1 MDEVEELKESKI
13 DETARSNVEIH
24 DNMDEQESL
33 SAPQNKHD
41 EIIATEKVLNAML
54 FYRRYGITRIHMSI
68 SSFQKL
74 SEEQQAALSPAY
86 QYHLVKMKECIIHN
100 QKVLK
105 EIIECGINMFGDDF
119 ALRAAAQMTQLRPSS
134 DHYMSK
140 VRSTLKQIM
149 RDWSNEGEAERESC
163 YSDTIQILCERFPNK
178 ETRSVV
184 EVLIP
189 GAGLGRLVWELVTEG
204 FSVQG
209 NEFSILMLLT
219 SNFIL
224 NKCKQAN
231 EYMIYPFVLDT
242 CNNWS
247 YEDQLRPVRF
257 PDVCPVM
264 PDDRPNKF
272 SMCAGDFLEAMKN
285 DTERWDVILTIFF
298 IDTAVNVLDYI
309 DTIHKLLKK
318 GGLWINFGPLT
329 FHFADG
335 EIEGAIELPYDSI
348 IQYIM
353 KKDFRFERDV
363 RGDKSNPALYACNQ
377 KSMLRYQY
385 NCGFFVS
392 INTFNTK
399 RVVEFLGSGL
409 SMNTIYCI
417 SELPYKE
424 SNATVLDNDFTEK
437 YMCIGSPGLVSVVE
451 SEKYSAIPRN
461 IKTNRNDAH
470 IIRWQRLNDISGSH
484 IICASTQ
491 FFDIYIVNSGCLNL
505 LGSTC
510 AHPFN
515 LADVDWCLYDSNVL
529 LSCSIDDAVKCWD
542 LRDLRCPCL
551 QMHLIGGA
559 EQAKWAPLSTNLLCT
574 SHCTDLRLWDKRNV
588 NLPLQTVSAH
598 VQKISCIMWHPTN
611 ATCFL
616 TAGLDGYIKMWDS
629 SNLTKPRHSLG
640 MLSTPIW
647 KIKFSSDGNEF
658 ASIPLP
664 PYGQVEESCAL
675 SLWKTSTLE
684 IVQVIECENDVLL
697 DLCWQ
702 RFRMQ
707 RQTYSCLYSAS
718 RYGKLRKYNLPLFA
732 DLPVKIMEKNCP
744 SRVGESTE
752 DAFVLDEELK
762 ESTKTQAPLPNTNA
776 LNATFDDISKQ
787 NKRQSMMP
795 KIEIIEN
802 KLCLTVSRQIDILI
816 AELVLLKRMCN
827 DDLTVDQL
835 DDKHSLI
842 TWSKNATL
850 KSRIKVALSLEKR
863 LEEFTYVIIQITSQ
877 ESYLSTDEIKIIFKK
892 LSDKTINIDASLE
905 KEPILPVILHDLLK
919 IIASMEL
926 FVSRSL
932 DIPQRPENV
941 VQFCESASSEND
953 SHGVKLE
960 SISTFPLKSA
970 LSSPLISTSYDRW
983 IPSPRTC
990 GARFNGSGFLIIFGR
1005 NELATRRT
1013 QSSKSSF
1020 QDESLWLSVERIT
1033 QTLKST
1039 SLRKG
1044 LFNVLDDGQEVISST
1059 PRSFDEYKHEL
1070 LSAEDMHTHI
1080 HNFCGHEKCSLP
1092 LCRSISSTPFFPRNM
1107 ASFHQKFDITSSGTS
1122 PLLGMRASNSLAML
1136 NSIYSSAQN
1145 VRSFRRRGNSG
1156 TNVLADDHHHLD
1168 SSAPISV
1175 VVIYDVSVLM
1185 SFSKDLAR
1193 KYRLIGGNAL
1203 ELCLWNRKVVK
1214 EVGLKD
1220 LENIWQ
1226 IVELCIRLAK
1236 SSRRKRYPFDLNKT
1250 LTSMLDS
1257 DSLEDD
1263 SMVIAL
1269 HPFGRS
1275 LINSLLDYFARI
1287 NDYQTA
1293 AVIICVLGFRNNRFF
1308 DSTAESSTTA
1318 KCAIYHE
1325 HSINNCDTNPD
1336 DSIHR
1341 TIHTNIK
1348 LGLNLRLSQE
1358 KGKLYM
1364 SEQSSLTASAS
1375 KTARKFSSLFQN
1387 AFIGYR
1393 PVQTV
1398 KIEQVNMTSCSHHI
1412 PNMSMISNAVEHP
1425 QQDPAQDIKKNK
1437 PNLNSLLDP
1446 LYNDRFDEIRHQYA
1460 SLLFRWRMFS
1470 KVAEVM
1476 KYSENAPY
1484 SAPLRI
1490 QSSCPH
1496 CYNKSLLFKCDK
1508 CAIPWKFRCSLCQL
1522 PVLGM
1527 LTICAL
1533 CGHGG
1538 HSEHM
1543 VIWFKENNRCAYGC
1557 GCNSDFDTV
1566 FLYNSTSRMIQSNLP

>member
-1 MDEVEELKESKI
+1 MEERQ
-13 DETARSNVEIH
+13 DGGR
-24 DNMDEQESL
+24 
-33 SAPQNKHD
+33 
-41 EIIATEKVLNAML
+41 
-54 FYRRYGITRIHMSI
+54 G
-68 SSFQKL
+68 
-74 SEEQQAALSPAY
+74 
-86 QYHLVKMKECIIHN
+86 
-100 QKVLK
+100 
-105 EIIECGINMFGDDF
+105 
-119 ALRAAAQMTQLRPSS
+119 
-134 DHYMSK
+134 
-140 VRSTLKQIM
+140 
-149 RDWSNEGEAERESC
+149 WRE
-163 YSDTIQILCERFPNK
+163 
-178 ETRSVV
+178 
-184 EVLIP
+184 
-189 GAGLGRLVWELVTEG
+189 
-204 FSVQG
+204 
-209 NEFSILMLLT
+209 
-219 SNFIL
+219 
-224 NKCKQAN
+224 
-231 EYMIYPFVLDT
+231 
-242 CNNWS
+242 
-247 YEDQLRPVRF
+247 
-257 PDVCPVM
+257 
-264 PDDRPNKF
+264 
-272 SMCAGDFLEAMKN
+272 
-285 DTERWDVILTIFF
+285 
-298 IDTAVNVLDYI
+298 
-309 DTIHKLLKK
+309 
-318 GGLWINFGPLT
+318 
-329 FHFADG
+329 
-335 EIEGAIELPYDSI
+335 
-348 IQYIM
+348 
-353 KKDFRFERDV
+353 
-363 RGDKSNPALYACNQ
+363 
-377 KSMLRYQY
+377 
-385 NCGFFVS
+385 
-392 INTFNTK
+392 
-399 RVVEFLGSGL
+399 
-409 SMNTIYCI
+409 
-417 SELPYKE
+417 
-424 SNATVLDNDFTEK
+424 
-437 YMCIGSPGLVSVVE
+437 
-451 SEKYSAIPRN
+451 
-461 IKTNRNDAH
+461 
-470 IIRWQRLNDISGSH
+470 
-484 IICASTQ
+484 
-491 FFDIYIVNSGCLNL
+491 
-505 LGSTC
+505 
-510 AHPFN
+510 
-515 LADVDWCLYDSNVL
+515 
-529 LSCSIDDAVKCWD
+529 
-542 LRDLRCPCL
+542 
-551 QMHLIGGA
+551 
-559 EQAKWAPLSTNLLCT
+559 
-574 SHCTDLRLWDKRNV
+574 KRN
-588 NLPLQTVSAH
+588 
-598 VQKISCIMWHPTN
+598 
-611 ATCFL
+611 
-616 TAGLDGYIKMWDS
+616 
-629 SNLTKPRHSLG
+629 
-640 MLSTPIW
+640 
-647 KIKFSSDGNEF
+647 
-658 ASIPLP
+658 
-664 PYGQVEESCAL
+664 
-675 SLWKTSTLE
+675 
-684 IVQVIECENDVLL
+684 
-697 DLCWQ
+697 
-702 RFRMQ
+702 
-707 RQTYSCLYSAS
+707 
-718 RYGKLRKYNLPLFA
+718 
-732 DLPVKIMEKNCP
+732 
-744 SRVGESTE
+744 
-752 DAFVLDEELK
+752 
-762 ESTKTQAPLPNTNA
+762 
-776 LNATFDDISKQ
+776 
-787 NKRQSMMP
+787 
-795 KIEIIEN
+795 
-802 KLCLTVSRQIDILI
+802 
-816 AELVLLKRMCN
+816 
-827 DDLTVDQL
+827 
-835 DDKHSLI
+835 
-842 TWSKNATL
+842 
-850 KSRIKVALSLEKR
+850 
-863 LEEFTYVIIQITSQ
+863 
-877 ESYLSTDEIKIIFKK
+877 
-892 LSDKTINIDASLE
+892 
-905 KEPILPVILHDLLK
+905 
-919 IIASMEL
+919 
-926 FVSRSL
+926 
-932 DIPQRPENV
+932 
-941 VQFCESASSEND
+941 
-953 SHGVKLE
+953 
-960 SISTFPLKSA
+960 A

-1136 NSIYSSAQN
+1136 NSIYSNSAQN

-1484 SAPLRI
+1484 SAPLR
-1490 QSSCPH
+1490 S
-1496 CYNKSLLFKCDK
+1496 KFLLWNLTKTKQEVDNDVLMK
-1508 CAIPWKFRCSLCQL
+1508 RAHVLIVTTNRCFSNVTNVLSPGNFVALCVSFL
-1522 PVLGM
+1522 CM

-1557 GCNSDFDTV
+1557 GCNLLDKLSANDCNDRDRQQ
-1566 FLYNSTSRMIQSNLP
+1566 SSNLLSYYNELP